1 MGGKEGAVNETFAV
15 TIRREYPPAPLV
27 AVAAVV
33 LDGGGRAL
41 MIRRG
46 QPPSLGMWALPGGL
60 LDLGEPVRDGVVREV
75 REETG
80 AEIEVVELLDL
91 FEPIHRDATG
101 AVRYH
106 YVVIDFWAHFRGG
119 AVAPADDADEA
130 EWVSLER
137 LDELP
142 MEDATRRV
150 VRKAHARWK
159 NGRAV
164 K

>member
-1 MGGKEGAVNETFAV
+1 MSRCATGSCAK
-15 TIRREYPPAPLV
+15 
-27 AVAAVV
+27 
-33 LDGGGRAL
+33 
-41 MIRRG
+41 
-46 QPPSLGMWALPGGL
+46 
-60 LDLGEPVRDGVVREV
+60 V

-142 MEDATRRV
+142 MEDATRPR
-150 VRKAHARWK
+150 
-159 NGRAV
+159 RAEGPRPLE
-164 K
+164 KRTGGQMNW